1 MNIKQMIKDIEVY
14 VDKQRYLAPQDQ
26 DWYFYKFREEL
37 EEIKSKL
44 EDIEYWEPSDE
55 EMNPSEPPISAEE
68 RDRNS
73 LNSKR
78 ESHRHRYYPHYGYPS
93 TW

>member
-1 MNIKQMIKDIEVY
+1 MNIKQMIKDIEEY
-14 VDKQRYLAPQDQ
+14 VDVQSKYHPMNQH
-26 DWYFYKFREEL
+26 WYFYKFQEEL

-68 RDRNS
+68 RDRMAQ
-73 LNSKR
+73 KAKE
-78 ESHRHRYYPHYGYPS
+78 ESHGRGIFGFRYH
-93 TW
+93 

>member
-14 VDKQRYLAPQDQ
+14 VDEQSKIHPQDQ
-26 DWYFYKFREEL
+26 DWHFYKFREEL

-68 RDRNS
+68 RDRMAFQ
-73 LNSKR
+73 SKA
-78 ESHRHRYYPHYGYPS
+78 ESHGRGNPFN
-93 TW
+93 W

>member
-1 MNIKQMIKDIEVY
+1 MDIKQMIKDIEAY
-14 VDKQRYLAPQDQ
+14 VDEQSKRHPMNQH
-26 DWYFYKFREEL
+26 WYFYKFQEEL

-73 LNSKR
+73 LDSKR
-78 ESHRHRYYPHYGYPS
+78 ESHGHRYYSH

>member
-14 VDKQRYLAPQDQ
+14 VDEQSKIHPQDQ
-26 DWYFYKFREEL
+26 DWHFYKFREEL

-68 RDRNS
+68 RDRMAQRA
-73 LNSKR
+73 KE
-78 ESHRHRYYPHYGYPS
+78 ESHPHRFGLRYH
-93 TW
+93 

>member
-14 VDKQRYLAPQDQ
+14 EDKQSKLHPMNQH
-26 DWYFYKFREEL
+26 WYFYKFQEEL

-68 RDRNS
+68 RDRMAQ
-73 LNSKR
+73 KAKE
-78 ESHRHRYYPHYGYPS
+78 ESHPHIFGLRYH
-93 TW
+93 

>member
-14 VDKQRYLAPQDQ
+14 VDKQSKIHPQDQ
-26 DWYFYKFREEL
+26 DWHFYKFREEL

-68 RDRNS
+68 RNRMAFE
-73 LNSKR
+73 SKR
-78 ESHRHRYYPHYGYPS
+78 ASHGRGNPFN
-93 TW
+93 W

>member
-14 VDKQRYLAPQDQ
+14 VDEQRYLAPQDQ
-26 DWYFYKFREEL
+26 DWHFYKFREEL

-44 EDIEYWEPSDE
+44 EYIEYWEPSDE

-68 RDRNS
+68 RDRMAQ
-73 LNSKR
+73 KAKQ
-78 ESHRHRYYPHYGYPS
+78 ESHGRGNPFH
-93 TW
+93 W

>member
-26 DWYFYKFREEL
+26 DWHFYKFREEL

-55 EMNPSEPPISAEE
+55 EMNPSEPPISPQE
-68 RDRNS
+68 RDHNS
-73 LNSKR
+73 LDSKR
-78 ESHRHRYYPHYGYPS
+78 ESHGHRYYS
-93 TW
+93 TNW

>member
-14 VDKQRYLAPQDQ
+14 EDEQSKLHPINQH
-26 DWYFYKFREEL
+26 WYFYKFREEL

-68 RDRNS
+68 RDRMAQ
-73 LNSKR
+73 KAKE
-78 ESHRHRYYPHYGYPS
+78 ESHPHIFGLRYH
-93 TW
+93 

>member
-14 VDKQRYLAPQDQ
+14 EDEQSKLHPMNQH
-26 DWYFYKFREEL
+26 WYFYKFREEL

-68 RDRNS
+68 RDRMAQ
-73 LNSKR
+73 KAKE
-78 ESHRHRYYPHYGYPS
+78 ESHGRGIFGFRYH
-93 TW
+93 

>member
-14 VDKQRYLAPQDQ
+14 VDEQSKIHPQDQ
-26 DWYFYKFREEL
+26 DWHFYKFREEL

-68 RDRNS
+68 RDRMAQ
-73 LNSKR
+73 KAKQ
-78 ESHRHRYYPHYGYPS
+78 ESHGRGNPFH
-93 TW
+93 W

>member
-1 MNIKQMIKDIEVY
+1 MNIKQIIKDIEVY
-14 VDKQRYLAPQDQ
+14 VDKQQYLAPQDQ

-68 RDRNS
+68 RDRMAQ
-73 LNSKR
+73 KAKE
-78 ESHRHRYYPHYGYPS
+78 ESHPHRFGLRYH
-93 TW
+93 